1 MLLHSTEFP
10 CGVFL
15 LGDNPCHPVPLLG
28 IGTLVTITRSFLG
41 RPGELGAFPASP
53 ELCHRSPVEAVTV
66 QEGSASWP
74 YWGGRG
80 LGRGG
85 GLPRKSLGRPQDQGG
100 QFLSGTSGQSS
111 RIDLCSQALSTRS
124 RIGGGTCHVSLD
136 TLLFRVLH
144 SVSLQV
150 HPEQAPTPCT
160 FSAHTLSGPLPQGKQ
175 SPLGPF
181 SLPCSQQGSLNQHW
195 PAW

>member
-1 MLLHSTEFP
+1 MWGLSSRGQSVPSSPSAGHRNSGHHYQELPGQTWGTWGLPRFSRTMP
-10 CGVFL
+10 QKSCGGCYCAGGVCIL
-15 LGDNPCHPVPLLG
+15 AVLGWPG
-28 IGTLVTITRSFLG
+28 
-41 RPGELGAFPASP
+41 PGE
-53 ELCHRSPVEAVTV
+53 RV
-66 QEGSASWP
+66 
-74 YWGGRG
+74 
-80 LGRGG
+80 G